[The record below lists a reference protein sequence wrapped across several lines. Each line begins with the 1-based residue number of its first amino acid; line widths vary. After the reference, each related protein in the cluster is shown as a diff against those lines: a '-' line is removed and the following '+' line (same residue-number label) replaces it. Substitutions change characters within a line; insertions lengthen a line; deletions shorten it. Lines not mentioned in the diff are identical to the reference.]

1 MSDRAHKRPAGLWHR
16 LCSAAAWIAVAALGM
31 AGPAKSYPDRPI
43 RLIVPLAAGGA
54 NDIVARLLQPHLE
67 KALGQPVIVDNRPA
81 ASGIVGTDAVAKA
94 APDGHTLLL
103 AFATHSV
110 NVALNPKLPYDA
122 ERDLAPVILIG
133 KSPLLFLVNA
143 GVPAKTL
150 AEFIALA
157 KINPGKFNYAT
168 PGATSQAHLL
178 MSLLGQMAGISM
190 QHIPYKG
197 GAPAVLATVAGE
209 TQATVMSP
217 IASKAQIDAGSL
229 RPLAVTSLARDP
241 NFPGLATLAEQGF
254 PGFEGVAWQG
264 LFATGGT
271 PKEIIV
277 RLNAEL
283 NRIIGEP
290 QVAARLEEQS
300 LRPTGGTP
308 EALGQFV
315 SAEIQRWRDV
325 ARAANL
331 KPQ

>member
-1 MSDRAHKRPAGLWHR
+1 MNAPAHQR
-16 LCSAAAWIAVAALGM
+16 LVRLAYRMHLAAWLAIVAVIALAVPAA
-31 AGPAKSYPDRPI
+31 SYPDRPI

-54 NDIVARLLQPHLE
+54 NDIIARLLQPHLE
-67 KALGQPVIVDNRPA
+67 KALGQPVIVENRPA

-103 AFATHSV
+103 AFATHTV

-122 ERDLAPVILIG
+122 ERDLAPVVLVG

-143 GVPAKTL
+143 EVPAKTF

-157 KINPGKFNYAT
+157 KANPGKFNYAT

-178 MSLLGQMAGISM
+178 VSLLGQTAGIEM

-217 IASKAQIDAGSL
+217 IASMSQIEAGKL
-229 RPLAVTSLARDP
+229 RPLAVTSLTRDP
-241 NFPGLATLAEQGF
+241 NFPQLPTLAEQGF

-264 LFATGGT
+264 LFTTAGT
-271 PKEIIV
+271 PKEIIA
-277 RLNAEL
+277 RLNAEW
-283 NRIIGEP
+283 NRIIRDP
-290 QVAARLEEQS
+290 QIAAKLNEQS
-300 LRPTGGTP
+300 LRPSGGTP
-308 EALGQFV
+308 EELGEFV
-315 SAEIQRWRDV
+315 SAEIRRWRDA
-325 ARAANL
+325 ARTANI
-331 KPQ
+331 KRD